1 MRYPTRLSTMARG
14 KAADTDKPKKGEWYI
29 YMIFG
34 IMILNPIITVKSTGG
49 AKAKKITPYNKFMK
63 DELAR
68 LKESSPDMKH
78 PER

>member
-1 MRYPTRLSTMARG
+1 MVHLYDIWS
-14 KAADTDKPKKGEWYI
+14 Y
-29 YMIFG
+29 G
-34 IMILNPIITVKSTGG
+34 IKSIITVKSTGG